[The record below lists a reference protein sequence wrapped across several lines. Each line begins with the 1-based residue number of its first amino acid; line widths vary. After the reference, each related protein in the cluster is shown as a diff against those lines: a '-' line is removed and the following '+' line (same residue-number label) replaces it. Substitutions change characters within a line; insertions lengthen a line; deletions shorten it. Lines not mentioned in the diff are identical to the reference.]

1 MKKNSVNIGIAGFG
15 TVATGLTKLILG
27 NSEIIYR
34 RLGKKIKIKT
44 ILVKDINKKRDFLP
58 PESVKFTDKIDDI
71 VNDPEIEIVVELI
84 GGTTVAREL
93 IKKSILAKKHVVTA
107 NKAVLAEYGNELFQ
121 LARLQNTALYFEA
134 SVGGGIPIIQTLKE
148 NLSGNQIISLTGILN
163 GTANFILSK
172 MSQEKLPFEQ
182 ALKIAQDRGYA
193 EADPTL
199 DIEGIDAAHKLI
211 ILIMLAYGKNYPLDK
226 LTIEGI
232 SKTDPYDIK
241 MAEEF
246 GYTIKLIAK
255 VKYRGGDLQAG
266 VYPVLIP
273 KKHIL
278 AKVDGPFNA
287 ILIEGN
293 GVGPIMLY
301 GQGAGDLPT
310 GSAVLSDIMSI
321 IRSTSY
327 NNTGFYSDNIEEAS
341 ILEDKYTSCCHY
353 FRFQVEDRPGVLAI
367 LAGIMGERN
376 ISIAQVVQRQEK
388 IGKYVPVVFLTHRA
402 QIKNIKDA
410 IEEIDK
416 LSFVMP
422 GTKHYRILN

>member
-1 MKKNSVNIGIAGFG
+1 MG
-15 TVATGLTKLILG
+15 
-27 NSEIIYR
+27 R
-34 RLGKKIKIKT
+34 
-44 ILVKDINKKRDFLP
+44 
-58 PESVKFTDKIDDI
+58 
-71 VNDPEIEIVVELI
+71 
-84 GGTTVAREL
+84 
-93 IKKSILAKKHVVTA
+93 
-107 NKAVLAEYGNELFQ
+107 ELFQ

-134 SVGGGIPIIQTLKE
+134 SVGGGIPIVQTLKE
-148 NLSGNQIISLTGILN
+148 NLSGNKIISITGILN

-172 MSQEKLPFEQ
+172 MSQEKLSFEK
-182 ALKIAQDRGYA
+182 ALKIAQEKGYA

-199 DIEGIDAAHKLI
+199 DIEGVDAAHKLV
-211 ILIMLAYGKNYPLDK
+211 ILIMLAYGKNFPLEK

-232 SKTDPYDIK
+232 SNTDPYDIK

-255 VKYRGGDLQAG
+255 VKERSGDLQAG

-310 GSAVLSDIMSI
+310 GSAVLSDIMAI
-321 IRSTSY
+321 IRSNSY
-327 NNTGFYSDNIEEAS
+327 NNTGFYSDEIEDAT

-402 QIKNIKDA
+402 QIKKYKRCNRRD
-410 IEEIDK
+410 
-416 LSFVMP
+416 
-422 GTKHYRILN
+422 R

>member
-1 MKKNSVNIGIAGFG
+1 MGKDVNIGIAGFG
-15 TVATGLTKLILG
+15 TVGTGLVKLILA
-27 NSEIIYR
+27 NKELIYR
-34 RLGKKIKIKT
+34 RLGSYINVKT
-44 ILVKDINKKRDFLP
+44 ILVKDLNKKRDFLP
-58 PESVKFTDKIDDI
+58 PREIKFTNRIEDI
-71 VNDPEIEIVVELI
+71 VNDPEIDIVVELI
-84 GGTTVAREL
+84 GGTGVARDI
-93 IKKSILAKKHVVTA
+93 IKRAILSKKHVVTA
-107 NKAVLAEYGNELFQ
+107 NKAVLAEYGEELFN
-121 LARLQNTALYFEA
+121 LAKLQNTALYFEA

-148 NLSGNQIISLTGILN
+148 NLSGNKIISITGILN

-172 MSQEKLPFEQ
+172 MSQEKLSFEH
-182 ALKIAQDRGYA
+182 ALKIAQEKGYA

-199 DIEGIDAAHKLI
+199 DIEGMDAAHKLV
-211 ILIMLAYGKNYPLDK
+211 ILIMLAYGQNYPLEN

-232 SKTDPYDIK
+232 ANTDPYDIK
-241 MAEEF
+241 MADEF
-246 GYTIKLIAK
+246 GYTIKLIAQ
-255 VKYRGGDLQAG
+255 VKERTSHLQAG
-266 VYPVLIP
+266 VYPVLLP

-293 GVGPIMLY
+293 GVGPMMLY

-321 IRSTSY
+321 ATSTSY
-327 NNTGFYSDNIEEAS
+327 NNTGFFNDHIKKAS
-341 ILEDKYTSCCHY
+341 ILEDSYTSCCHY
-353 FRFQVEDRPGVLAI
+353 FRVQVEDRPGVLAI
-367 LAGIMGERN
+367 LAGILGERN

-388 IGKYVPVVFLTHRA
+388 KGKYVPVVFLTHRA

-422 GTKHYRILN
+422 GTKHYRILS